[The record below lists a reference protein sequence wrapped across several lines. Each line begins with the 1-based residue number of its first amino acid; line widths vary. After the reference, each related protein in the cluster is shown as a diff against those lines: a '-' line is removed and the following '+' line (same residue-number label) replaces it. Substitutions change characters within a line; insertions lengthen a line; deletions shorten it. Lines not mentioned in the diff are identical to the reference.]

1 LALNQFLESLQRFGI
16 GRLATILGVSAGV
29 AAALVALVL
38 HLGTEPE
45 ALLYANLDL
54 KEAGSITQ
62 ALTAAGIKYD
72 AKGDGSTIMVPR
84 DKVASTRLMLSSK
97 GLPTSGSVGYEIFD
111 NASAL
116 GQTDFVQ
123 QLNRQR
129 ALEGELARTIRS
141 LDGVNFARVQL
152 VLPKHQLF
160 EDEEEQP
167 SASVV
172 IGVAGREPSSDQVR
186 ALQNLVAGAVPN
198 LKPGSVTI
206 VDQNSKMLGGGDGS
220 AAADAAAND
229 HRNATEED
237 LKKRIKELVE
247 GVVGPGNARVQVTA
261 DVDLDQVTTQEE
273 KFDPDGSGGII
284 RSTQTSG
291 VNSKQNEPASGGQ
304 STATANVPGTPG
316 APAASGANTTDS
328 DQNEETTNYEI
339 SKVTKTTV
347 AMPGAVKKLSVAV
360 AVDGVTTFDAKGAA
374 TGYTPRSAQEMQHIE
389 QLVRSTVGYDQT
401 RGDQIS
407 VINVRFAHDAAAGG
421 GTTSASKLTDF
432 DKNDLMR
439 GLELLI
445 GAIVAALIIFFVV
458 RPLLATASGGGP
470 MAMRALPAGAS
481 GGGQS
486 PGGGGLIAGGTGP
499 GGESLALPSPKPND
513 IDQRISMAQIEGQVR
528 VSSVKSVSEFV
539 DKHPEESISILRSW
553 LHEA

>member
-29 AAALVALVL
+29 AAALVALVM

-160 EDEEEQP
+160 EDQEEQP

-172 IGVAGREPSSDQVR
+172 IGVAGREPSSEQVR

-198 LKPGSVTI
+198 LKPDHVTI

-220 AAADAAAND
+220 AAADAAADD
-229 HRNATEED
+229 HRNATEES

-273 KFDPDGSGGII
+273 KFDPDGSGGIV

-316 APAASGANTTDS
+316 APAASGSNTTAS

-339 SKVTKTTV
+339 SKTTKTTV

-360 AVDGVTTFDAKGAA
+360 AVDGVTTFDAKGNA

-401 RGDQIS
+401 RGDQVS
-407 VINVRFAHDAAAGG
+407 VINVRFARDAATG

-439 GLELLI
+439 ALELLI
-445 GAIVAALIIFFVV
+445 GAAVAALIIFFVV
-458 RPLLATASGGGP
+458 RPLLATASGGGS
-470 MAMRALPAGAS
+470 MAMRALPAGAPGAGQAQGG
-481 GGGQS
+481 GGGQ
-486 PGGGGLIAGGTGP
+486 IAGATGP
-499 GGESLALPSPKPND
+499 GGDSLALPSPRPND